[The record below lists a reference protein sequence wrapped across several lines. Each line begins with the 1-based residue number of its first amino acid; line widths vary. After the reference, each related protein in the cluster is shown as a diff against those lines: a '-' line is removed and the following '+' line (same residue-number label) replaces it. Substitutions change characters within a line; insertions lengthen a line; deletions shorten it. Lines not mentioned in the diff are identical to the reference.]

1 MSEEF
6 SVTFKSG
13 GCSDCNNCGLC
24 GKKTNENLSVVT
36 DSAVSKKEAA
46 LSAFDVNTVAAI
58 DLGTTTIAMFLLDA
72 QTGEQ
77 IGVYTGLNPQALKGT
92 DVISRISHAL
102 AGEQAKL
109 QEMIIEALENGI
121 EKLSSGKPKP
131 ELVVVSG
138 NTVMGHLLMGYDVSK
153 LGVYPFVPVNILKQ
167 ETKLCGIKT
176 ILMPGISAFVGGDI
190 VSGLFTLDFIKKDK
204 PALLI
209 DLGTNAEMVLGC
221 AERLIATSAAAGPAF
236 EQKYYATRLISGVA
250 KLLREGII
258 DENGTLCDEYF
269 ESGITIDRTQ
279 ITQKDIR
286 SLQEA
291 KAGVLSGILILA
303 KEYQVS
309 LEDINEVFIAGGLGY
324 YLNLE
329 DAFTIGLLPK
339 QFRGKVKVVGNTSLE
354 GAVKYASGLYE
365 SDKVDGILSEL
376 VGKTKEMNLAEYEGF
391 QDVYIAG
398 LNF

>member
-72 QTGEQ
+72 KTGEQ

-109 QEMIIEALENGI
+109 QDMIIEALENGI

-221 AERLIATSAAAGPAF
+221 AERLIASSAAAGPAF

-339 QFRGKVKVVGNTSLE
+339 EFRGKVKIVGNTSLE

>member
-72 QTGEQ
+72 KTGEQ
-77 IGVYTGLNPQALKGT
+77 IGVYTGLNPQALKGA

-221 AERLIATSAAAGPAF
+221 AERLIASSAAAGPAF

-303 KEYQVS
+303 KEYQVG